1 MRELAPVANEFSV
14 RAQNDVRVHQN
25 NQSLIYD
32 RDGLQRLWKLFK
44 QFNALSNIIATGDND

>member
-1 MRELAPVANEFSV
+1 MSSPFGLKT
-14 RAQNDVRVHQN
+14 DVRVHQN